1 MPPHADPIEP
11 SDSDTMRQVLENF
24 GATMYV
30 AQILESDLQIIVT
43 CLETIGLVQID
54 REEYKVTEDKHG
66 VIEACIGPMLYWMRE
81 HSTIKFPSDLIDS
94 LRKANMQRNLLAHR
108 FLLMHSGDL
117 MTQAGRRTVN
127 SKLLRI
133 HSHLHRVMKGLQRI
147 RNKLFAQYGLTEEVM
162 QQRLEALKRDILDRE
177 NI

>member
-1 MPPHADPIEP
+1 MNRIDP
-11 SDSDTMRQVLENF
+11 SGSASMRLVLENF
-24 GATMYV
+24 GATMYI

-43 CLETIGLVQID
+43 CLETLGLVQID
-54 REEYKVTEDKHG
+54 RDKYKVTEDKHG

-81 HSTIKFPSDLIDS
+81 HATIRFPADLINS

-108 FLLMHSGDL
+108 FLLLHSPEL
-117 MTQAGRRTVN
+117 MTEAGRKTVN
-127 SKLLRI
+127 AKLLRI
-133 HSHLHRVMKGLQRI
+133 HAHLHRVMKGLQRI

-162 QQRLEALKRDILDRE
+162 QERVNAWKREIHDRD

>member
-1 MPPHADPIEP
+1 MDYIDA
-11 SDSDTMRQVLENF
+11 SDSATMRRVLQNV
-24 GATMYV
+24 GATMYI

-43 CLETIGLVQID
+43 CLETLQLVQID
-54 REEYKVTEDKHG
+54 REKYKVTEDKDG

-81 HSTIKFPSDLIDS
+81 HATIKFPSDLIDS

-108 FLLMHSGDL
+108 FLLLHSREL
-117 MTQAGRRTVN
+117 MTEAGRRAVN
-127 SKLLRI
+127 AKLLRI
-133 HSHLHRVMKGLQRI
+133 HSHLHSVMKGLQRI

-162 QQRLEALKRDILDRE
+162 QARINALKREIRDND